1 MTTLSACLVVH
12 NEEKRIT
19 GCLESFADLVDE
31 IVVVH
36 DGPCADETLAIARR
50 FTGNVFTT
58 EARSGSSEFARPFAL
73 EHCTKE
79 WVLVI
84 DADERLSP
92 ELRINLRSLIEAP
105 GVDAYGFSWPYV
117 DAHGRRQRT
126 SVRGKKFLFRRS
138 KMYTVGLPHMT
149 PETYGRSVPTSL
161 EVGHLLPEQKGRS
174 LFLVMLQK
182 SRRRGQAAAAR
193 LATGVDR
200 VDTFNARLS
209 DERVKNTRKIRLL
222 TKHPLLALLV
232 VPIYGFWYWYLMQGY
247 WRAGR
252 IGVYDALTLPIYYGS
267 LAFNLLLHRWGRKA
281 SAASVSN
288 DRAQGL

>member
-12 NEEKRIT
+12 HEEERLA

-50 FTGNVFTT
+50 FTDKVFTT

-92 ELRINLRSLIEAP
+92 ELRTSLRSLIDEP

-117 DAHGRRQRT
+117 DAHGRRART
-126 SVRGKKFLFRRS
+126 SVSGKKFLFRRS
-138 KMYTVGLPHMT
+138 NMYTIGLPHMT
-149 PETYGRSVPTSL
+149 PETYGRSVASSL
-161 EVGHLLPEQKGRS
+161 EVRHLLPELNGRGLFQS
-174 LFLVMLQK
+174 LLQK
-182 SRRRGQAAAAR
+182 NRRRGRAAAAI
-193 LATGVDR
+193 LAAGIDR

-209 DERVKNTRKIRLL
+209 DDRVKNAGKIRLL
-222 TKHPLLALLV
+222 TKRPLLALLV
-232 VPIYGFWYWYLMQGY
+232 IPSYGFWYWYVMQGY
-247 WRAGR
+247 WKAGR
-252 IGVYDALTLPIYYGS
+252 IGVHDALNLPTYYGS
-267 LAFNLLLHRWGRKA
+267 IAFNLLLHRWRRKG
-281 SAASVSN
+281 SAAPVSN
-288 DRAQGL
+288 DRA